1 MTTHSITE
9 KQIQGTDPLAKI
21 FFNIK
26 CYGIALFFIITGLA
40 CR

>member
-21 FFNIK
+21 FFDALHFK
-26 CYGIALFFIITGLA
+26 YYSIALFLSLRG
-40 CR
+40 

>member
-9 KQIQGTDPLAKI
+9 KQIHGTDPLAKI

-26 CYGIALFFIITGLA
+26 HYSIALFFSVTGLA